1 MAYKQAGGVLN
12 DPVKT
17 RVEGGNESETV
28 SSVDR
33 TNTNQRLTEVP
44 MADRAMGSGA
54 SYSKESAATR
64 STTGTIGGSEP
75 FKYKSGNKIYNYE
88 PGAQNNNPTTGIR
101 LN

>member
-1 MAYKQAGGVLN
+1 MAYNQPGGVLG

-17 RVEGGNESETV
+17 RVEKSQENETA

-54 SYSKESAATR
+54 SYSKENAATR
-64 STTGTIGGSEP
+64 STTGTIGGSKP
-75 FKYKSGNKIYNYE
+75 FRYKSGNKIYNYE